1 MEFLSISKNKRVEVF
16 IDGVTTQGWGVGH
29 IDGFAV
35 FVANAAIGDTILV
48 HIIKVKK
55 NYAIGKLLD
64 IIIPSPNRYEP
75 DCPVFS
81 QCGGCAYRHI
91 TYDSELNI
99 KYKQVKDAFS
109 RIAHMDIKPQPIIS
123 ANNIDRYRNKA
134 QFPVGF
140 DGELKIGFYAPY
152 SHRIINCR
160 DCKLQPKEFT
170 TALQVFDE
178 FLLQNHIPIY
188 NEKENKGLL
197 RHIYLRKADA
207 TEEIL
212 ACAVIN
218 GDALPNANILAEKL
232 KDALPNL
239 KGFLININKSDT
251 NVILGDKCNLI
262 WGQDYITDVL
272 CGCKFRISPLS
283 FYQVNSSQAKM
294 LYEKAQDYAN
304 LNSDDILLDL
314 YCGTGTIGLTMASKV
329 KKLIGV
335 EIVESAVKDAN
346 INAQINNIT
355 NAKFI
360 CDDAKNAVKKLIEN
374 DELPSVVL
382 VDPPRKGLSPELI
395 STIAAIKPN
404 RIVYISCDPATLARD
419 CKLFE
424 KSNYTVKEL
433 TPVDMFPRTAHV
445 ETVVLM
451 SRVDK

>member
-1 MEFLSISKNKRVEVF
+1 MSISKNKRVEIF

-35 FVANAAIGDTILV
+35 FVANAAIGDTILA

-99 KYKQVKDAFS
+99 KHKQVKEAFS
-109 RIAHMDIKPQPIIS
+109 RIAHMDINPQPIIS
-123 ANNIDRYRNKA
+123 AKNIDRYRNKA

-178 FLLQNHIPIY
+178 FLSQNHIPIY

-218 GDALPNANILAEKL
+218 GDNLPNANILAEKL

-335 EIVESAVKDAN
+335 EIVESAVKDAK

-360 CDDAKNAVKKLIEN
+360 CDDASNAVKKMIEN

-445 ETVVLM
+445 ECVVLITRNM
-451 SRVDK
+451 

>member
-1 MEFLSISKNKRVEVF
+1 MDFLSIYKNKRVEIF

-35 FVANAAIGDTILV
+35 FVANSAIGDTILA

-64 IIIPSPNRYEP
+64 IIIPSPSRYEP

-99 KYKQVKDAFS
+99 KYKQVKEAFS
-109 RIAHMDIKPQPIIS
+109 RIGHMDINPQPIVS
-123 ANNIDRYRNKA
+123 AKTIDRYRNKA

-140 DGELKIGFYAPY
+140 DSELKIGFYAPY

-160 DCKLQPKEFT
+160 DCKLQPQEFA

-178 FLLQNHIPIY
+178 FITQNHIPIY
-188 NEKENKGLL
+188 NEEKNKGLL

-207 TEEIL
+207 TKEIL

-218 GDALPNANILAEKL
+218 GDELPNTQTLADNL
-232 KDALPNL
+232 KNALPNL

-251 NVILGDKCNLI
+251 NVILGDKCKLI
-262 WGQDYITDVL
+262 WGQDYITDIL
-272 CGCKFRISPLS
+272 CGCSFRISPLS
-283 FYQVNSSQAKM
+283 FYQVNSSQAQL
-294 LYEKAQDYAN
+294 LYEKAQEYAN
-304 LNSDDILLDL
+304 LSSDDILLDL
-314 YCGTGTIGLTMASKV
+314 YCGTGTIGLTMANKV

-335 EIVESAVKDAN
+335 EIIKQAVQDAKT
-346 INAQINNIT
+346 NAEINNIQ
-355 NAKFI
+355 NAEFI
-360 CDDAKNAVKKLIEN
+360 CDDATNAAKTLMKNN
-374 DELPSVVL
+374 ELPTVVL
-382 VDPPRKGLSPELI
+382 VDPPRKGLSPELV
-395 STIAAIKPN
+395 STITQMQPN

-419 CKLFE
+419 CALFE
-424 KSNYTVKEL
+424 KSHYKVEEL
-433 TPVDMFPRTAHV
+433 TPVDMFPRTSHV
-445 ETVVLM
+445 ETCVLL
-451 SRVDK
+451 SHKNS